1 MVVLPVDTVA
11 VEGLMPPPV
20 PDVALTEKVCGKVEF
35 PAEPPDPPPPQ
46 AVAASMANI
55 AQPTAATLVESLI
68 AVSIPDFKVILIV
81 WSCILPLPSNTCQ
94 ATASEW
100 SPSARFLTHRER
112 LLLAYSVEKLLN

>member
-1 MVVLPVDTVA
+1 LPVDTVA

-68 AVSIPDFKVILIV
+68 AVSIPDFKVILIA
-81 WSCILPLPSNTCQ
+81 WSCILPLPSNTCE

-112 LLLAYSVEKLLN
+112 LLLAEAV